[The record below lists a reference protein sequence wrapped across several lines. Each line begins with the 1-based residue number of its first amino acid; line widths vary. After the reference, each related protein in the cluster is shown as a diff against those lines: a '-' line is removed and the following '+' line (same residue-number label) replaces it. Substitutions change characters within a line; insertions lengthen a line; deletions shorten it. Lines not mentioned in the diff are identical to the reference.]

1 MKKRDWKKYNREL
14 VRRGELL
21 LEHDFLKNWDREL
34 KQMNKG
40 KRGKPFEY
48 PEGFVRFLAPI
59 RVFFH
64 LPYRQEEGFVEA
76 LAKLLPELKVV
87 PDYSTIYRRVS
98 AFVPEFEQSLGNLGD
113 EVVIALDS
121 SGIKVTPKDGWVRAQ
136 GKRRRKGYLK
146 IHLAVDVKTKQ
157 ILALEVTDDR
167 VADSDRFEPLVEG
180 ARRVANVVKVL
191 GDGAYDS
198 KEAFDYLEAKGIT
211 PGIRPRRSSSGK
223 ARGCW
228 PRMRAVRD
236 FLKGEKRWS
245 RRVGYGKRRMV
256 ESAFSIFKRTFG
268 EFASAKKFSNMV
280 LEMKLKAFT
289 YNLLLSLSGG

>member
-1 MKKRDWKKYNREL
+1 MKKRDWKEYNREL

-21 LEHDFLKNWDREL
+21 LEHDFLKNWNREL

-76 LAKLLPELKVV
+76 LAKLLPKLKVV

-98 AFVPEFEQSLGNLGD
+98 AFVPEFEQSLADLDD

-121 SGIKVTPKDGWVRAQ
+121 SGIKVTPKDEWVRAQ

-146 IHLAVDVKTKQ
+146 IHLAVDVETKQ

-180 ARRVANVVKVL
+180 ARRVANVVKML

-198 KEAFDYLEAKGIT
+198 KEAFDYLEAKSIAA
-211 PGIRPRRSSSGK
+211 GIRPRRSSSGK

-236 FLKGEKRWS
+236 FLKGEKKMEQAGGLRQAQDG
-245 RRVGYGKRRMV
+245 RKRLLHLQANFRGVREREEVLKYGPRD
-256 ESAFSIFKRTFG
+256 ETQGFHLQPPA
-268 EFASAKKFSNMV
+268 
-280 LEMKLKAFT
+280 
-289 YNLLLSLSGG
+289 